1 MTPSPSCWRPHRP
14 MRRSSAWPTITSPG
28 STGERRTIIGRSS
41 NWRSTWLPRRTL
53 PTPSACAPRFKNFAV
68 ASLPIIN
75 RKDSNSFMNANRL
88 PHLIFTAA
96 LIVSSALVAKAQ
108 APGSSRN
115 GGLPSGEGNVML
127 QGRIYFPS
135 GQTASG
141 RTIRVSLESTSAFGA
156 GNTAVPDQDGV
167 FRFTGL
173 VPGNYTVVV
182 DAGSEFDKAREPVGI
197 YAGTSGKVVQ
207 ISIQLQPKVDSSNP
221 LFAGV
226 PSNALGF
233 YQKGTAAARKGDPK
247 AAAES
252 LSAAV
257 TAYPKFPIALNEL
270 GSQYMLLKQWD
281 KAGETYEALL
291 KLKPTDPA
299 AHLDLGIVAFNKKKF
314 EDAESHLH
322 KALELKSAGPSAHY
336 YLGLTLIS
344 LKRYPEALTEF

>member
-1 MTPSPSCWRPHRP
+1 
-14 MRRSSAWPTITSPG
+14 MRVNRH
-28 STGERRTIIGRSS
+28 
-41 NWRSTWLPRRTL
+41 TL
-53 PTPSACAPRFKNFAV
+53 HLLFA
-68 ASLPIIN
+68 
-75 RKDSNSFMNANRL
+75 
-88 PHLIFTAA
+88 AA
-96 LIVSSALVAKAQ
+96 LIVSSALAAKAQ

-141 RTIRVSLESTSAFGA
+141 RTIKVSLESTSAFGVGA
-156 GNTAVPDQDGV
+156 TAVPDQDGV

-182 DAGSEFDKAREPVGI
+182 DAGSEFEKAREAVGI

-207 ISIQLQPKVDSSNP
+207 VSIQLQPKVDSSNP

-257 TAYPKFPIALNEL
+257 TAYPNFPIALNEL

-344 LKRYPEALTEF
+344 LKRYPQALTEFEATVANGGENLALAHKYLGGLYMSTQKNQQAADELEKYLKLDPKAADAERIKGTIKDLRSKQ